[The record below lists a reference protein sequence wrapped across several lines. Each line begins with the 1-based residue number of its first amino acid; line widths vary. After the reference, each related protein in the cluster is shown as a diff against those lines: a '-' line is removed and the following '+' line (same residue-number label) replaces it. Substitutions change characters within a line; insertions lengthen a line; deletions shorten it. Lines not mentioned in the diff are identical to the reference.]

1 MKEFFFGK
9 ISELQ
14 IPLNR
19 AGVLFSFL
27 FIILLLSAGFAAGK
41 FFSKYK
47 LGKLIKEER
56 KKAVRQSRAVIEG
69 QCAEN
74 FAPFL
79 PDFPGEPSEAHFLGK
94 PVDYIVFS
102 GSSKEEISEI
112 IFVEIKTG
120 TSALTRTEKSLKE
133 AVKNKKISWKEVR
146 LRTN

>member
-1 MKEFFFGK
+1 MKEFLFGK
-9 ISELQ
+9 ITEFQ
-14 IPLNR
+14 IPLSR
-19 AGVLFSFL
+19 AGILFSFFL
-27 FIILLLSAGFAAGK
+27 IILLLSAGFIAGK

-74 FAPFL
+74 FAPFF
-79 PDFPGEPSEAHFLGK
+79 PDFPGDPSEAHFLGK

-120 TSALTRTEKSLKE
+120 SSALTRTEKSLKD

>member
-19 AGVLFSFL
+19 AGVLFS
-27 FIILLLSAGFAAGK
+27 GFAAGK

-120 TSALTRTEKSLKE
+120 TYALTRTEKSLKE

>member
-27 FIILLLSAGFAAGK
+27 LIILLLSAGFIAGK

-47 LGKLIKEER
+47 LGKLI
-56 KKAVRQSRAVIEG
+56 
-69 QCAEN
+69 
-74 FAPFL
+74 L

-94 PVDYIVFS
+94 PVDYIVFN

-120 TSALTRTEKSLKE
+120 SSALTRTEKSLKD

>member
-1 MKEFFFGK
+1 MAFFYPK
-9 ISELQ
+9 L
-14 IPLNR
+14 R
-19 AGVLFSFL
+19 T
-27 FIILLLSAGFAAGK
+27 LLYTIGI

>member
-9 ISELQ
+9 ITEFQ
-14 IPLNR
+14 IPLSR
-19 AGVLFSFL
+19 AGILFSVIL
-27 FIILLLSAGFAAGK
+27 IILLLSAGFITGK

-47 LGKLIKEER
+47 LGKLIREER
-56 KKAVRQSRAVIEG
+56 KKAVKQSRAVIEG

-94 PVDYIVFS
+94 PVDYIVFK

-112 IFVEIKTG
+112 IFVEVKTG
-120 TSALTRTEKSLKE
+120 SSALTRTEKTLKE
-133 AVKNKKISWKEVR
+133 TVKNKKISWKEVR
-146 LRTN
+146 INTK